1 MRHSLRSNLL
11 VAAILAVPLVLVIA
25 LGHFFPGIPEVLRFA
40 LVALVVLPPAIY
52 FARRAR

>member
-25 LGHFFPGIPEVLRFA
+25 LGHFFPGIPEALRFA
-40 LVALVVLPPAIY
+40 LVGLVVLPPAIY